1 MRAAFP
7 RSAVLIPVCSQAGL
21 RLAAFGAEQ
30 AGRAGRAGRAEKAE
44 GKIKETGTLSGRFLK
59 LLLSAHW
66 LGEPRAAPCFWTA
79 RAAILRKA
87 LALLR
92 FDRHHGRR
100 KPDFREFRPEA
111 RP

>member
-1 MRAAFP
+1 MTAALL
-7 RSAVLIPVCSQAGL
+7 RSAALIPVCRQSGL
-21 RLAAFGAEQ
+21 GLAAFRE
-30 AGRAGRAGRAEKAE
+30 GRAERAEKAE
-44 GKIKETGTLSGRFLK
+44 GKIKETGTTSAGFLR

-66 LGEPRAAPCFWTA
+66 LDGPRAAPWFLTP

-87 LALLR
+87 LPLLG

-100 KPDFREFRPEA
+100 TPGFRQVRPEA